1 MYTIQEAKKQ
11 LDMLIKKARVDMYKP
26 IQIAEVLRRSR
37 LEKDIDILDKETYR
51 TQSRQWRDLVT
62 DRLLNKVSTSSSK
75 YQDDIWT
82 KTAMPPEILSVLD
95 QENKR
100 TEGGV
105 EHYIYR
111 SFGERQSTIS
121 SVIEYINKTAT
132 DKFSLKYLLELFV
145 TQPGI
150 RRSIDKAYE
159 IVAYSLFETIVVALD
174 AEINIS
180 IPPAKQDILN
190 EFSDLAKVLL
200 GIEKGKNSWGF
211 KAHIY
216 RVGVTNAAD
225 RGLDMWANFGPAI
238 QIKHLTLNPEL
249 AQNIVDQIES
259 DHIVIVCRDADV
271 AVIKMITTQIS
282 WGQRVRGIVC
292 QSELI
297 NWYDLCL
304 RGKYAQILSQP
315 LINCLSDSF
324 RKEFPHSIALTEFLA
339 ERNYPPLDTLN
350 ENWRIIG

>member
-1 MYTIQEAKKQ
+1 
-11 LDMLIKKARVDMYKP
+11 
-26 IQIAEVLRRSR
+26 
-37 LEKDIDILDKETYR
+37 
-51 TQSRQWRDLVT
+51 
-62 DRLLNKVSTSSSK
+62 
-75 YQDDIWT
+75 
-82 KTAMPPEILSVLD
+82 
-95 QENKR
+95 
-100 TEGGV
+100 
-105 EHYIYR
+105 
-111 SFGERQSTIS
+111 
-121 SVIEYINKTAT
+121 
-132 DKFSLKYLLELFV
+132 
-145 TQPGI
+145 
-150 RRSIDKAYE
+150 
-159 IVAYSLFETIVVALD
+159 
-174 AEINIS
+174 
-180 IPPAKQDILN
+180 
-190 EFSDLAKVLL
+190 
-200 GIEKGKNSWGF
+200 
-211 KAHIY
+211 
-216 RVGVTNAAD
+216 
-225 RGLDMWANFGPAI
+225 MWANFGPAI